1 MESLNCIDISPA
13 FSPASGDRAVLG
25 RYALGS
31 RATALGPT
39 LKRSQL
45 RSGRV
50 WTLLFI
56 SRIEKIEDPHCLGQ
70 QFIVGAGPFP
80 RSSQNGLET
89 PGVGHGDAPDVEK
102 VDCSADRDE
111 RRIVIQPEAREQ
123 HLESHA
129 VSRVRE
135 FGALKIEA
143 NGISRTV
150 PRALDPGELGL
161 AVDEAL
167 DQPSAREPVDP
178 WAAAGRP
185 SAILEFRRIEAP
197 DAFFGCAGLAA
208 RIQLLSLH
216 LKAGK
221 RILGLR
227 FRRPGEEIAF
237 RELLEGAAQAL
248 HQRLSPAQAEPRQ
261 RGL

>member
-1 MESLNCIDISPA
+1 MESLNCMDISPP

-45 RSGRV
+45 RSGAVCALLSMSRV
-50 WTLLFI
+50 
-56 SRIEKIEDPHCLGQ
+56 EKIEDPHCLGKQ
-70 QFIVGAGPFP
+70 LVVGAGCFP
-80 RSSQNGLET
+80 RS
-89 PGVGHGDAPDVEK
+89 A
-102 VDCSADRDE
+102 
-111 RRIVIQPEAREQ
+111 Q
-123 HLESHA
+123 HFESHA
-129 VSRVRE
+129 VTRVRE
-135 FGALKIEA
+135 FGPLKIEA

-167 DQPSAREPVDP
+167 DQPGAREPVDP
-178 WAAAGRP
+178 RVAAGRP
-185 SAILEFRRIEAP
+185 DAILEFRRIEAP
-197 DAFFGCAGLAA
+197 DAFFGCPGLAA
-208 RIQLLSLH
+208 RIQLLRLR
-216 LKAGK
+216 LEAGK

-227 FRRPGEEIAF
+227 FRRPREEIAF

-248 HQRLSPAQAEPRQ
+248 HQRLSPA
-261 RGL
+261 